1 MAERSDSLRLLI
13 LDVGT
18 SSMRGTLTDGQGRQ
32 LDQVQIHYQP
42 SYFSDGRVEQSPDDW
57 LDAMDRISKHY
68 AARDANRC
76 DRTDFT
82 TIFRHSCRRAGI
94 AASPGDHVAGRPQP
108 RDLY

>member
-18 SSMRGTLTDGQGRQ
+18 SSMRGTLMDGQGRQ
-32 LDQVQIHYQP
+32 LDQVQIHY
-42 SYFSDGRVEQSPDDW
+42 
-57 LDAMDRISKHY
+57 H
-68 AARDANRC
+68 RC
-76 DRTDFT
+76 DRTNFT

>member
-18 SSMRGTLTDGQGRQ
+18 SSMRGTLMDGQGRQ

-57 LDAMDRISKHY
+57 LDA
-68 AARDANRC
+68 
-76 DRTDFT
+76 
-82 TIFRHSCRRAGI
+82 I